1 MNPRPIARVLS
12 EARNVRGIRTGRS
25 FMRWFFRKF
34 RWWVANANI
43 RRSRGPTSKL
53 PTGAS
58 YSLGAEITA
67 LGKCARAVFAASN
80 RVANGLDGDRHADLV
95 IADTPDLVEGIAT
108 PAVVLAAQ
116 PRLSVPAFDPQVHN
130 PIGWVRNVEH
140 RAAALGSRDLL
151 PSGID
156 VHRTVDATAY
166 EALRHIHHIEDVRD
180 FHPDPTTRAGTLV
193 RLAATGVP
201 VHTADRDPELDA
213 LLGTELTDLMATDVS
228 DGSLDAREQ
237 IGIKMRRIALREHT
251 LRARARQI
259 AEAVLADPPHLPTV
273 SVLLATNRPECL
285 AWAIANVK
293 KQTYPQIELIV
304 ALHGARFEDADAAHC
319 SSAFR
324 GAKILRVGQ
333 DQPLGSVMNAA
344 TDAASGTMVAKMDD
358 DDVYDADHIWDLVL
372 ALEYSGADIVGKGA
386 ETIYLGSIDKTI
398 RRRRDQ
404 SETYSHGIAGASL
417 LLPRHTLQRVGGWRR
432 TPRQVDI
439 ALIDD
444 VLKAGG
450 RAYRTHGAGLYVVR
464 HNKRHT
470 WQAQDE
476 RFLATAETVHDGWQP
491 SLAGLEDVS
500 KPEFIDACLVERSE
514 LR

>member
-1 MNPRPIARVLS
+1 MTPRPVARVMA
-12 EARNVRGIRTGRS
+12 EARNVRGVRTGWS
-25 FMRWFFRKF
+25 FIRWFFRKF

-58 YSLGAEITA
+58 YSLGVEVTA

-80 RVANGLDGDRHADLV
+80 RVANSLDDDRHADV
-95 IADTPDLVEGIAT
+95 VVADTPDLAEGTAT
-108 PAVVLAAQ
+108 PAVVLTKN
-116 PRLSVPAFDPQVHN
+116 PRLSVPAFDPRVHN
-130 PIGWVRNVEH
+130 PIGWVRNVER

-151 PSGID
+151 PPGID
-156 VHRTVDATAY
+156 VQRTVDATAH

-180 FHPDPTTRAGTLV
+180 FHPDAATRAGTLV

-213 LLGTELTDLMATDVS
+213 LLGTELTDLMATDVP
-228 DGSLDAREQ
+228 DPSLDAREQ
-237 IGIKMRRIALREHT
+237 MGIKMRRIVLREHT
-251 LRARARQI
+251 LRARARQV
-259 AEAVLADPPHLPTV
+259 AEAVLADAPHLPTV

-285 AWAIANVK
+285 AWAIANVR
-293 KQTYPQIELIV
+293 KQSYPRIELVV
-304 ALHGARFEDADAAHC
+304 ALHGARFKDADAAHC
-319 SSAFR
+319 SSVFP
-324 GAKILRVGQ
+324 GAKVLRIGQ
-333 DQPLGSVMNAA
+333 DQPLGTVMNAA
-344 TDAASGTMVAKMDD
+344 TDTASGTLVAKMDD

-404 SETYSHGIAGASL
+404 SETYSNGIAGASL

-464 HNKRHT
+464 HNKGHT

-476 RFLATAETVHDGWQP
+476 RFLANAETVHDGWQP
-491 SLAGLEDVS
+491 SLAGLEDVTR
-500 KPEFIDACLVERSE
+500 PEFIDASLVERCE

>member
-1 MNPRPIARVLS
+1 MA
-12 EARNVRGIRTGRS
+12 EARNVRGVRTGWS

-34 RWWVANANI
+34 RWWVANANV
-43 RRSRGPTSKL
+43 RRSRGPASNS

-58 YSLGAEITA
+58 YSLGLEITA
-67 LGKCARAVFAASN
+67 LGERARAVFATSN
-80 RVANGLDGDRHADLV
+80 RVASSLDDDRHADV
-95 IADTPDLVEGIAT
+95 VVADTPDLVEGIAT
-108 PAVVLAAQ
+108 PAVVLAEQ
-116 PRLSVPAFDPQVHN
+116 PRLSVPAFDPRVDN
-130 PIGWVRNVEH
+130 PIGWVRNVEP

-151 PSGID
+151 PPGIN
-156 VHRTVDATAY
+156 VHRTVDATAH

-193 RLAATGVP
+193 RLAASGVP
-201 VHTADRDPELDA
+201 IHTADRDPELDA
-213 LLGTELTDLMATDVS
+213 LLGTELTELMATDVA
-228 DGSLDAREQ
+228 DAGLDAREQ
-237 IGIKMRRIALREHT
+237 LGIKMRRIALREHT

-285 AWAIANVK
+285 AWAIASVE
-293 KQTYPQIELIV
+293 KQSYSRIELV
-304 ALHGARFEDADAAHC
+304 LALHGERFKKSDAAHC
-319 SSAFR
+319 SSAIP
-324 GAKILRVGQ
+324 GAKILRVAQ
-333 DQPLGSVMNAA
+333 NQPLGTVMNAA
-344 TDAASGTMVAKMDD
+344 TDAASGTLVAKMDD
-358 DDVYDADHIWDLVL
+358 DDVYDEHHIWDLVL

-386 ETIYLGSIDKTI
+386 ETIYLGSVDKTI

-450 RAYRTHGAGLYVVR
+450 KVYRTHGTGLYVVR
-464 HNKRHT
+464 HNKGHT
-470 WQAQDE
+470 WQAEDE
-476 RFLATAETVHDGWQP
+476 RFLANAETVHNGWLP
-491 SLAGLEDVS
+491 SLAGLEDGS
-500 KPEFIDACLVERSE
+500 KPAFVGAPSR
-514 LR
+514 

>member
-1 MNPRPIARVLS
+1 MNPRPVARVLA

-25 FMRWFFRKF
+25 FVRWFFRKF

-58 YSLGAEITA
+58 YSLGVEITA
-67 LGKCARAVFAASN
+67 LGKRARAVFATSN
-80 RVANGLDGDRHADLV
+80 RVANRLNDDRHADV
-95 IADTPDLVEGIAT
+95 IVADTPDLVDGTAT
-108 PAVVLAAQ
+108 PAVVLAER
-116 PRLSVPAFDPQVHN
+116 PRLSVPAFDPRVHN
-130 PIGWVRNVEH
+130 PIGWVRNVEP

-151 PSGID
+151 PPGID
-156 VHRTVDATAY
+156 VHRTVDATAH
-166 EALRHIHHIEDVRD
+166 EAFRHSHHIVDVRD
-180 FHPDPTTRAGTLV
+180 FHPDATTRAGTLV

-201 VHTADRDPELDA
+201 IHTADRDPELDA
-213 LLGTELTDLMATDVS
+213 LLVPELTELMATDVA
-228 DGSLDAREQ
+228 DAGLDTREQ
-237 IGIKMRRIALREHT
+237 LGIKMRRIALREHT

-285 AWAIANVK
+285 AWAIASVK
-293 KQTYPQIELIV
+293 KQSYPRIELVV
-304 ALHGARFEDADAAHC
+304 ALHGARFKKSDAAHC
-319 SSAFR
+319 SSAIP
-324 GAKILRVGQ
+324 GAKVLRVAQ
-333 DQPLGSVMNAA
+333 DQPLGTVMNAA
-344 TDAASGTMVAKMDD
+344 TDAASGTLVAKMDD
-358 DDVYDADHIWDLVL
+358 DDVYDEHHIWDLVL

-386 ETIYLGSIDKTI
+386 ETIYLGGVDKTI

-432 TPRQVDI
+432 TPHQVDI

-464 HNKRHT
+464 HNKGHT

-476 RFLATAETVHDGWQP
+476 DFLANAETVHDGWQP
-491 SLAGLEDVS
+491 SLAGLADVPRPAFVRHVAAD
-500 KPEFIDACLVERSE
+500 K
-514 LR
+514 